1 MSVAKLWDE
10 LWQAVKSQSSL
21 GIAGSS
27 RNSFRAS
34 VRCFVREVEHWID
47 LVGFVPPCL
56 TKLRIPGAFESGS
69 QSVGAKVHGQEGN
82 NPDHRLRSLN

>member
-1 MSVAKLWDE
+1 VSVAKLWDE
-10 LWQAVKSQSSL
+10 LWQVVKSQSRL
-21 GIAGSS
+21 GIAGSP

-34 VRCFVREVEHWID
+34 VRCFAQEVEHWID

-56 TKLRIPGAFESGS
+56 TKLRIPDAFESSS
-69 QSVGAKVHGQEGN
+69 QSVGAKVHRQKGK